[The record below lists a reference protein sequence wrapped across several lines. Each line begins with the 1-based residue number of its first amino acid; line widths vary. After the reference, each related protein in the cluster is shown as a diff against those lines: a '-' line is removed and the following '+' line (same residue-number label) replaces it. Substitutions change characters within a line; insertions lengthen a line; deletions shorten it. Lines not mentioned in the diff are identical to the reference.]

1 MSHTSHA
8 EIEAKLASLQLVPV
22 VSLPSVDAGLRLAE
36 ILLRCHLPVVEVTF
50 RTPSAADG
58 IAAMKREFPELLVLA
73 GTVLSKEQARIARDV
88 GAECIIIPGFH
99 AELVEYCLANQI
111 MVCPGTLTPTE
122 VIQCRNMGI
131 QTVKFF
137 PAELAGGVPMLKAMA
152 AVFNDVRFMPT
163 GGINP
168 ANVAEYLALDVVFCC
183 GGSWLAPETLMEN
196 GHWGEI
202 EGRIFSAVESLAKCG
217 LEGSNR
223 KQSKD

>member
-1 MSHTSHA
+1 MSQKPHA
-8 EIEAKLASLQLVPV
+8 EIEAQLTALQLVPV

-36 ILLRCHLPVVEVTF
+36 ILVRCHLPVVEVTF
-50 RTPSAADG
+50 RTPCAADG
-58 IAAMKREFPELLVLA
+58 IAAMKKEFAELLVLA
-73 GTVLSKEQARIARDV
+73 GTVLSTEQAKIACDV

-99 AELVEYCLANQI
+99 AELVAYCLAHNI

-137 PAELAGGVPMLKAMA
+137 PAELAGGVAMLKAMA

-168 ANVAEYLALDVVFCC
+168 ANVADYLALDIVFCC
-183 GGSWLAPETLMEN
+183 GGSWLAPETMMAK
-196 GHWGEI
+196 GQWSDI
-202 EGRIFSAVESLAKCG
+202 EARITAAVESLK
-217 LEGSNR
+217 NN
-223 KQSKD
+223 